1 MDCRGITVIHS
12 SADEGLG
19 RGCLSNDG
27 RNKTEF
33 EVFFPSTCP
42 YVLSVGGTQGVFPET
57 AWSAGSGGF
66 SRYFP
71 RPWYQNMAIKTYL
84 GEVPQD
90 TKNYYSNFTSFNGR
104 GFPDVAAHSIGPG
117 YPVFY
122 RGDWNF
128 AGGNSAS
135 APVWA
140 AIIALLNDARLS
152 VGKPALGFVN
162 PLLYYLG
169 STGLTDII
177 AGGSVGCNGKITTDN
192 IKLGYIPW
200 ASWNATAGWDPVTG
214 LGVPNFAWLKELVL
228 SI

>member
-1 MDCRGITVIHS
+1 MDCRGITVIQS

-27 RNKTEF
+27 KNKTQF

-42 YVLSVGGTQGVFPET
+42 YLLSVGGTQGVFPEI

-71 RPWYQNMAIKTYL
+71 RPWYQDGAIESYL
-84 GEVPQD
+84 SEVPQD
-90 TKNYYSNFTSFNGR
+90 TKNYYTNFTNFNGR

-122 RGDWNF
+122 RSDLNLG
-128 AGGNSAS
+128 GGNSAA

-169 STGLTDII
+169 SKGLTDITT
-177 AGGSVGCNGKITTDN
+177 GESVGCKGENTTNN